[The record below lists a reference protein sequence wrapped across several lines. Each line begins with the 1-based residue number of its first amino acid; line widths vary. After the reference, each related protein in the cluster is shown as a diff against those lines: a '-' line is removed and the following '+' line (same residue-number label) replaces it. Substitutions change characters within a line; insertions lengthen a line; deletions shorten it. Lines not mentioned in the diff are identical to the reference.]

1 MNDLRV
7 LLDGFTFLECPRWH
21 AGLLWVSEMH
31 SDQVLAI
38 SEAGRLEAV
47 VQLPGRP
54 GGLGWLP
61 DGRMLVVST
70 EQRQILR
77 VDPDGVR
84 VHADLGAVGVVE
96 HPLNDMT
103 VGPDGRCYVGE
114 FGVEVHAWMR
124 TNRPRVSTEGVGILG
139 TIELPEGS
147 LFVVEADGRIGQTV
161 PGFRFPN
168 GSNISADGSTF
179 VVAETLG
186 LRLSILELALG
197 RLRRRETWD
206 LGFTPDGISERDSE
220 GCIWV
225 ADPVGCAVRRVAPGG
240 RTVDMMRNR
249 RRVYAC
255 AMGGSDGR
263 SLFLCTSSTGDPR
276 ETVERRDARIE
287 VATVQVG
294 LATRT
299 AADQPTVTTRST
311 GG

>member
-1 MNDLRV
+1 MSELRV
-7 LLDGFTFLECPRWH
+7 LLDGFSFLECPRWH

-38 SEAGRLEAV
+38 NESGRLEAV
-47 VQLPGRP
+47 VKLPGRP

-70 EQRQILR
+70 AQRRILR

-84 VHADLGAVGVVE
+84 VHADLGAVGFVE
-96 HPLNDMT
+96 HQLNDMT

-114 FGVEVHAWMR
+114 FGVDVHAWMR
-124 TNRPRVSTEGVGILG
+124 TNRPRIASEGIAVVGS
-139 TIELPEGS
+139 IELPEGS
-147 LFVVEADGRIGQTV
+147 LFVVEADGKIGQTV

-168 GSNISADGSTF
+168 GSIISADGSTLA
-179 VVAETLG
+179 VAETLG
-186 LRLSILELALG
+186 LRLSIFDVAMG

-206 LGFTPDGISERDSE
+206 LGFTPDGVSERDSE

-225 ADPVGCAVRRVAPGG
+225 ADPIGCAVRRVAPGG
-240 RTVDMMRNR
+240 RTVEMMRNH

-255 AMGGSDGR
+255 ALGGSDGR

-276 ETVERRDARIE
+276 ETIERRDARIE
-287 VATVQVG
+287 VAKVRIG
-294 LATRT
+294 LAART
-299 AADQPTVTTRST
+299 GSDQSALVTRST